1 MNVTITATMVKQL
14 RQATG
19 AGPLDCKK
27 ALEAN
32 DGDFERAAEYLRE
45 KGLAR
50 AAKKAGRETEAGL
63 VVVRAAG
70 GTACAVEVD
79 CETDFV
85 ARTDNFKTFV
95 HRAADQ
101 VLADPNL
108 TGAEQLLA
116 ADFIDTPGKPTADA
130 IQELVG
136 RMGENIIL
144 RRVARYTSHG
154 AGVVESYIHAGALEG
169 YYDPMEGRI
178 GVLVE
183 LGVSD
188 ATATDSDSD
197 ALRSLAH
204 DLALQIAAGSPS
216 YLSPDDVPDAVVE
229 KERDIL
235 MAQLDDEDKP
245 DHIKA
250 RIVEGRL
257 NRFYQEACLLKQAF
271 VRDDSVSI
279 EQLLQQKGEEFGASI
294 TINRFARLEVGT

>member
-1 MNVTITATMVKQL
+1 MNVTITAAMVKQL

-19 AGPLDCKK
+19 AGPLDCKN

-85 ARTDNFKTFV
+85 ARTDAFKTFV

-116 ADFIDTPGKPTADA
+116 ADFVDTPGKATADA

-144 RRVARYTSHG
+144 RSVARYASHG

-188 ATATDSDSD
+188 AAALDSD

-204 DLALQIAAGSPS
+204 DLALQIAAGSPR
-216 YLSPDDVPDAVVE
+216 YLSPDDIPDDVVQ
-229 KERDIL
+229 KERNIL
-235 MAQLDDEDKP
+235 MAQLDEEDKP

-271 VRDDSVSI
+271 VRDDSVSV
-279 EQLLQQKGEEFGASI
+279 EQLLQQKGEEFGTSI
-294 TINRFARLEVGT
+294 AINRFARFEVGA

>member
-1 MNVTITATMVKQL
+1 VTITATMVKQL

-32 DGDFERAAEYLRE
+32 DGDFERAAAYLRE

-50 AAKKAGRETEAGL
+50 AARKAGRETEAGL

-85 ARTDNFKTFV
+85 ARTDAFKTFV

-101 VLADPNL
+101 VLADSNL
-108 TGAEQLLA
+108 TGAEKLLA
-116 ADFIDTPGKPTADA
+116 ADFIDTPGKATADA

-188 ATATDSDSD
+188 VAAADSD

-216 YLSPDDVPDAVVE
+216 YLSPDDVPDDVVE
-229 KERDIL
+229 KERNIL

-271 VRDDSVSI
+271 IRDDSISI
-279 EQLLQQKGEEFGASI
+279 EQLLQQKGEELGTSI